1 MRREYFPLLAIL
13 LLAVFSPNVM
23 LTSAKIGTGKLYV
36 YIDDDYS
43 TLAPRDDQ
51 GRYMVFSGQIVY
63 IQIANISEFG
73 DGDPIYVKICWED
86 HTKWYKSLTVKTL
99 ASGEGAGTIGVG
111 DADDPIGWLV
121 GEFEDGTY
129 DIPYCETL
137 TVHYTYA
144 KEPEYLTTDPFDAD
158 PSMVA
163 HLHSAIPEVPFGAVG
178 SLTIILAGF
187 ILYVK
192 MKNRF

>member
-1 MRREYFPLLAIL
+1 
-13 LLAVFSPNVM
+13 M
-23 LTSAKIGTGKLYV
+23 LRYV
-36 YIDDDYS
+36 EK
-43 TLAPRDDQ
+43 T
-51 GRYMVFSGQIVY
+51 
-63 IQIANISEFG
+63 
-73 DGDPIYVKICWED
+73 

-111 DADDPIGWLV
+111 DADDPIEWLV

-163 HLHSAIPEVPFGAVG
+163 HLHSAIPEVPFGVEEGPDCVELCVG
-178 SLTIILAGF
+178 HVLLPTDVLPHLHHPRQFVEQHYISFGVECEALGGMFEEGVGEL
-187 ILYVK
+187 
-192 MKNRF
+192 